1 MYLFNFYN
9 KNGKFINF
17 CIIKYQ
23 LLAITLDNASNN
35 DTFVRKLSAKL
46 QEETNIKW
54 NSEDNRF
61 RCFSHVLNLAAQ
73 AALYKI
79 KDETGKV
86 NIYFYISFDY
96 YNILTVL

>member
-1 MYLFNFYN
+1 MKQIQQMSFLIYYKAIILLQGMYLFNFYN

-54 NSEDNRF
+54 NSEDNHF
-61 RCFSHVLNLAAQ
+61 
-73 AALYKI
+73 
-79 KDETGKV
+79 
-86 NIYFYISFDY
+86 
-96 YNILTVL
+96 